1 MTDPAALLRDLRREL
16 AALEDDLRRRTD
28 EPGALGDELRR
39 EHAEALGR
47 GRTAATYSEWRDE
60 QVTQAAVA
68 WLLGCVFVRYCE
80 DNGLVSPVWLAGPE
94 DRRAEARDAHAA
106 YFHQHPE
113 HNDRDWLL
121 EVFSYLEHLPATK
134 AIFDREHN
142 PLWRIEP
149 SADAAGRLVAFW
161 RRAGEDGRLVHEF
174 AVPDWDTRFLGDLY
188 QDLSETAR
196 KRYALLQT
204 PEFVEEF
211 ILDRTLDRAIEERGV
226 EGLKLIDP
234 ACGSGHFLLGA
245 FKRLLAQWHRVAPA
259 MDTRERVQHALD
271 SIHGVDLNP
280 FAVAIARFRLTVAAL
295 RASGLTRLEQAPA
308 FWYHLAVGDSL
319 LHGSD
324 QLTIEGLDLQL
335 HEDVALSG
343 FTYVTEDL
351 DALREILRPGQYDVV
366 VANPPYIT
374 VKDKALN
381 EAYRQRYKSCH
392 RQYALS
398 VPFCE
403 RLFQLARRGA
413 RDGQDVG
420 WVGQITANSFMKRE
434 FGRKLIA
441 QFLPTVDLQ
450 EVIDTSGAYIPG
462 HGTPTVILIG
472 ENQPPQAGFVRM
484 VMGRQGEPSIP
495 ADPAKGLVWRS
506 IAETIDIA
514 DGSTSFITVT
524 NFPRQR
530 LSRHPWS
537 LTGGGASSLQGAI
550 EAKRHE
556 SLSDTITEIGRTTHT
571 GADDVYYLP
580 SHAAATY
587 QLEPDTIPLVRGE
600 DVRDYR
606 VSPSLSTLFPYDR
619 QGRPRDWVT
628 NEARHRAWLMRRLL
642 GSRVDYEQTL
652 TERGLRWFDHS
663 MFFPSRFRLPLSI
676 TFAFVATN
684 NHFVLDRGGKVFNR
698 SAPIIKLPED
708 SNEDDHV
715 RLVGL
720 LNSSTACFWLK
731 QVSHNKGRPGAEQAG
746 ADEPWEHRYEFTGTK
761 LEELPLPES
770 YPVDLSKRLDS
781 LAQRLTMETPWA
793 VVASSIPTQEL
804 LAEARREWE
813 SIRGEMVALQEELDW
828 EVYSLYGLLDEGLA
842 VSSDSVPRIKPGER
856 AFEVVLARAMDSGE
870 VETTWFKHHNHKFTP
885 ITELPIHW
893 PPAYRELVERRIALI
908 EERPDLAL
916 IERPECKR
924 RWAIK
929 PWEEQEKEALR
940 DWVLDRLEEPSLWSD
955 PQGRPQPQSVS
966 QLADRVRRDPDL
978 LSVLELLVG
987 RPDYQLTA
995 ELARLLADQAVP
1007 FLAAYRYT
1015 ESGLRKRA
1023 EWEQVWALQRRE
1035 DAGEQVGPIPVPP
1048 RYKPADFTRTSY
1060 WQQRGKLDVPKERFV
1075 AYPGAER
1082 DTDPAAVCGWAGW
1095 DHLEQARALAT
1106 LVLHRSQQDGWPGDR
1121 LRPLLAGIAEL
1132 EPWLHQWY
1140 HDPDPEYGG
1149 SPADYLSAFLD
1160 QQLGEVGCTRQE
1172 LARWQPEA
1180 VRRGRGRR
1188 RSASGAE
1195 ERS

>member
-1 MTDPAALLRDLRREL
+1 VARR
-16 AALEDDLRRRTD
+16 A
-28 EPGALGDELRR
+28 
-39 EHAEALGR
+39 
-47 GRTAATYSEWRDE
+47 
-60 QVTQAAVA
+60 VTQAAVA

-80 DNGLVSPVWLAGPE
+80 DNGLVGPVWLAGPG

-121 EVFSYLEHLPATK
+121 DAFSYLERLPATR

-142 PLWRIEP
+142 PLWRIQP

-188 QDLSETAR
+188 QDLSESAR

-245 FKRLLAQWHRVAPA
+245 FKRLLEQWHRVAPA
-259 MDTRERVQHALD
+259 MDTRERVQQALD

-308 FWYHLAVGDSL
+308 FRYHLAVGDSL

-324 QLTIEGLDLQL
+324 QLPIEGLDPEFQ
-335 HEDVALSG
+335 EDVALSE
-343 FTYVTEDL
+343 FVYAAEDL
-351 DALREILRPGQYDVV
+351 DALREILRPGKYDVV

-374 VKDKALN
+374 VKDNALN
-381 EAYRQRYKSCH
+381 KAYRQRYNRTCH

-398 VPFCE
+398 APFCE
-403 RLFQLARRGA
+403 RLFGLGRRGDA
-413 RDGQDVG
+413 TGQGAG
-420 WVGQITANSFMKRE
+420 WIGQITANSFMKRE
-434 FGRKLIA
+434 FGKKLVEEY
-441 QFLPTVDLQ
+441 LPIINLREIVDA
-450 EVIDTSGAYIPG
+450 SGAYIPG

-472 ENQPPQAGFVRM
+472 RHSAPVGSELVRAALG
-484 VMGRQGEPSIP
+484 VRAEPSVPQHPEKGFAWTSIIENLDSP
-495 ADPAKGLVWRS
+495 GASTPYVTVRDLPRQLLRRHPWTLVGGSISDVLARIEASSSTKLRNKAYLPIGRSIRAGADEVYFRPRPIVRSRDADPALLRPLVYGTIVRDWS
-506 IAETIDIA
+506 IAQDILIWYPYRNEGPTTALDSELWPWRTVLMERRTFQGNMA
-514 DGSTSFITVT
+514 DAGLYWTEYMQHTPSAY
-524 NFPRQR
+524 R
-530 LSRHPWS
+530 SRH
-537 LTGGGASSLQGAI
+537 
-550 EAKRHE
+550 
-556 SLSDTITEIGRTTHT
+556 
-571 GADDVYYLP
+571 
-580 SHAAATY
+580 
-587 QLEPDTIPLVRGE
+587 
-600 DVRDYR
+600 
-606 VSPSLSTLFPYDR
+606 
-619 QGRPRDWVT
+619 
-628 NEARHRAWLMRRLL
+628 
-642 GSRVDYEQTL
+642 
-652 TERGLRWFDHS
+652 
-663 MFFPSRFRLPLSI
+663 SI
-676 TFAFVATN
+676 TFAFVATH
-684 NHFVLDRGGKVFNR
+684 NHFVLDRGGKVFNK
-698 SAPIIKLPED
+698 SAPIIKLPERATE
-708 SNEDDHV
+708 EDHL
-715 RLVGL
+715 RLVGI

-731 QVSHNKGRPGAEQAG
+731 QISQPKSGSGIGRGVQ
-746 ADEPWEHRYEFTGTK
+746 DEAWENRFEFTGTK
-761 LEELPLPES
+761 LELFPLPS
-770 YPVDLSKRLDS
+770 RAPLARSQRLD
-781 LAQRLTMETPWA
+781 RLG
-793 VVASSIPTQEL
+793 QEL
-804 LAEARREWE
+804 QAVMPQALCEQGVPSREKLDMARVRWDA
-813 SIRGEMVALQEELDW
+813 IRAEMVAVQEELDW
-828 EVYSLYGLLDEGLA
+828 EAYQLYGLVDEELTYPGDDLPGLA
-842 VSSDSVPRIKPGER
+842 LGER
-856 AFEVVLARAMDSGE
+856 AFEIVLARKVAAGE
-870 VETTWFKHHNHKFTP
+870 EETAWFERHRSTP
-885 ITELPIHW
+885 ISEVPTHW

-924 RWAIK
+924 RWATK

-940 DWVLDRLEEPSLWSD
+940 DWVLDRLEAPALWSD

-966 QLADRVRRDPDL
+966 QLADRVRRDRDL

-1035 DAGEQVGPIPVPP
+1035 DAGEQVGPVPVPP
-1048 RYKPADFTRTSY
+1048 RYKPADFTRSSY

-1082 DTDPAAVCGWAGW
+1082 DTDPEAVYGWAGW

-1121 LRPLLAGIAEL
+1121 LRPLLGGIAEL

-1149 SPADYLSAFLD
+1149 SPADYLSAFLDSAFLD